1 MNEKGSS
8 LRAFAPQRA
17 AGVPVPK
24 ARGVW
29 TNTSAL
35 LRWGRGDLPVRRRAG
50 TARTQFPASPAF
62 RGASAQSG
70 LPYSPASKSLAL
82 RDSPEPP
89 KSPQT
94 PSDSPGPS
102 LKSGGRRE
110 AASSP
115 APGPP
120 PPSFSPGCGGRQ
132 RCQRAQPTA
141 ANPGSGKRGS
151 APRGR
156 GEPAPGRTGGRGG
169 GAREGAEGRGAE
181 EGPEGRGEERRGG
194 DAQAKGR
201 GAEATSGA
209 DRGGGGGG

>member
-8 LRAFAPQRA
+8 LRAFAPQSA
-17 AGVPVPK
+17 PGVPVPK
-24 ARGVW
+24 AQGVW
-29 TNTSAL
+29 TNTPAL
-35 LRWGRGDLPVRRRAG
+35 LRWGRGDLPARRRAG

-70 LPYSPASKSLAL
+70 LPYSPASTSLAL

-94 PSDSPGPS
+94 TLDSPGPN

-120 PPSFSPGCGGRQ
+120 PASFSPGCGGRE

-141 ANPGSGKRGS
+141 ANPHSGKRGS

-156 GEPAPGRTGGRGG
+156 GEPAPGRRGDRGG
-169 GAREGAEGRGAE
+169 GAGEGAEGRGAE
-181 EGPEGRGEERRGG
+181 EGPEGRGEERSGGEGTPRRRGG
-194 DAQAKGR
+194 EQIGR
-201 GAEATSGA
+201 AHV
-209 DRGGGGGG
+209 